1 MLNLTRA
8 DESHWTS
15 LPARRLH
22 DALRAHD
29 IHDIEVTPRT
39 RRVRVTL
46 DVSDVNRLA
55 TILDEAAAR

>member
-29 IHDIEVTPRT
+29 IHDIEVTPA
-39 RRVRVTL
+39 RRVRVTF